1 MSPMRSQSR
10 RMSPVRS
17 SRHYEGILKL
27 TFVYLF

>member
-1 MSPMRSQSR
+1 MSPMRSQLR